1 MNPLKNFII
10 IILLFCALPAFAGNH
25 VAVVK
30 SRYDNIELVLNTYHI
45 PYDLINYS
53 DLNSDETYQKYRTIF
68 FPSGLASDYEN
79 NLDVSWQG
87 KEITSVKLGKNFFEL
102 DEKKFRNDLR
112 DFIRRGGSAYFSGY
126 AFRELSKAYDYFE
139 FFENFP
145 YMGLPGRLEATLYDD
160 LARFSLKRKSALYM
174 DYPGW
179 IALKDVHHALVLS
192 ESSFDTPKG
201 VKSGPVSVLIKDG
214 AGEIIYT
221 SYYSTVYS
229 EFKRF
234 NIYRVAGYSL
244 MKRTSSHADEFFQ
257 DVTGRITDAFHAGE
271 ASRTYYFDLNK
282 GINTFYFQSESSP
295 FMFEVYDS
303 NLSLVVSVEKYEL
316 SQTWTISSAKTDYC
330 FITVYPGGN
339 GRYGMHSI
347 ISAGGTLIPKPVKTA
362 AKILLYT
369 LGFIFAAA
377 FIKVAVS
384 RFR

>member
-1 MNPLKNFII
+1 MPL
-10 IILLFCALPAFAGNH
+10 FAGNR

-30 SRYDNIELVLNTYHI
+30 SRYDNIELVLTTYRI

-53 DLNSDETYQKYRTIF
+53 DLGNEETFQRYRAIF

-102 DEKKFRNDLR
+102 DEKKFKKDFR
-112 DFIRRGGSAYFSGY
+112 DFIKNGGSAYFSGY
-126 AFRELSKAYDYFE
+126 AFKELSKAYDYFE

-145 YMGLPGRLEATLYDD
+145 YMGLPGRLEATLHDD

-179 IALKDVHHALVLS
+179 IALKDVDHALVLS

-201 VKSGPVSVLIKDG
+201 PKSGPVSVLIRDG

-234 NIYRVAGYSL
+234 NIYRIAGYSL
-244 MKRTSSHADEFFQ
+244 MKRASSHADEFFQ

-295 FMFEVYDS
+295 LMFEVYDS
-303 NLSLVVSVEKYEL
+303 NLSLVASVEKYDL
-316 SQTWTISSAKTDYC
+316 TQSWSISSLKTDYC
-330 FITVYPGGN
+330 YITVYPEGN
-339 GRYGMHSI
+339 KRYGMHSI
-347 ISAGGTLIPKPVKTA
+347 ISTSGTLIPKPVKTA
-362 AKILLYT
+362 AKILVIT
-369 LGFIFAAA
+369 LGIIFAAA

-384 RFR
+384 RFM